1 MVVIQF
7 EFTVGGRER
16 PRVFNDL
23 PDLALRTFLYSGR
36 DPDQQ
41 KHCTRKASAKPNLRE
56 ILDPFLLV
64 TALLVEVI
72 TSLAAHPAAEMP
84 PLRRPI
90 AAISQL
96 VQNRDSGAIFPARA
110 KQGFQIGAE
119 SNFPTKSKVSVLG
132 KLLGHGATRIP
143 SRRQTLNQRP
153 FSAVLVL
160 CASSFVLCTAL
171 LLLHSLRELARNT
184 ETAFCKEIVFWAVWD
199 VVDF

>member
-41 KHCTRKASAKPNLRE
+41 KHCTRKASAKPNLCE
-56 ILDPFLLV
+56 ITRPIILL
-64 TALLVEVI
+64 TASLRPQL
-72 TSLAAHPAAEMP
+72 TLAAHPAAEMP

-153 FSAVLVL
+153 FSAALVL
-160 CASSFVLCTAL
+160 CASSFVLFTAL